1 MTYLGRPLT
10 LEEIQKK
17 CEREKTCKQ
26 KRVEEKVEER
36 EEEEAEVSMYHN
48 TFTIMLQVII
58 EFLI

>member
-1 MTYLGRPLT
+1 VTYLGRPPT

>member
-1 MTYLGRPLT
+1 

-26 KRVEEKVEER
+26 KRVEEKVEEE

-48 TFTIMLQVII
+48 TFTTMLQVII